1 MTTDGLKI
9 FSIKSL
15 VEFIEKTQKSNN
27 RINILTAAGLI
38 EGKVVIVNKE
48 TKGAFPEF
56 INDMLEFYENEFDID
71 DPFIGDQ
78 QKTFITIE
86 NATIRNGGTE
96 TKLKYLIVY
105 MDEIIGIAMSE
116 GAVK

>member
-1 MTTDGLKI
+1 MTTDGLKV

-15 VEFIEKTQKSNN
+15 VEFIEKTQNSNN

-38 EGKVVIVNKE
+38 EGKVIIVNE
-48 TKGAFPEF
+48 DTSGTFPEF
-56 INDMLEFYENEFDID
+56 INGMLKFYENEFDID

-78 QKTFITIE
+78 KNTFLTIE
-86 NATIRNGGTE
+86 NATIKNGAAE

-105 MDEIIGIAMSE
+105 IDEIIGIAMSE
-116 GAVK
+116 GGR